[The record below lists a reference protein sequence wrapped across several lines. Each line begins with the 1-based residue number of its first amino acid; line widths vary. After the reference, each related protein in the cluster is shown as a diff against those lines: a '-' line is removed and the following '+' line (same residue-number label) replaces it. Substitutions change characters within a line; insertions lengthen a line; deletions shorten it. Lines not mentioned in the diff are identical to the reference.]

1 MWHFGKTFRFF
12 ARNVDSH
19 SAPVRI
25 GAQHSELLLVSQD
38 SGAALGRQRTHASK
52 HGTDSHNAHPCRRW
66 RHGRRT
72 THCRRAKASMSSM
85 TPCRWSRWARARG
98 APRRTASACALYD
111 PPMLAPGRPRA
122 PVQARTLALS
132 PSNSLATTRA
142 HARQIA
148 REILE
153 ERKSKELRKIES
165 AITLDINFER
175 KVQPRRHPR
184 PFPCSC
190 PVRAREGI
198 VVAL

>member
-85 TPCRWSRWARARG
+85 TPCRWSRWARAREG
-98 APRRTASACALYD
+98 HRVG
-111 PPMLAPGRPRA
+111 PP
-122 PVQARTLALS
+122 
-132 PSNSLATTRA
+132 A
-142 HARQIA
+142 HARFTIRPCSLPVA
-148 REILE
+148 REHPSRRVL
-153 ERKSKELRKIES
+153 SLS
-165 AITLDINFER
+165 LPLTLS
-175 KVQPRRHPR
+175 QPLARMHGRL
-184 PFPCSC
+184 
-190 PVRAREGI
+190 RARFWRSAGPRSCERSKVPSRLTSTSSAKYSQEGTR
-198 VVAL
+198 VLSRARVPCARAKA